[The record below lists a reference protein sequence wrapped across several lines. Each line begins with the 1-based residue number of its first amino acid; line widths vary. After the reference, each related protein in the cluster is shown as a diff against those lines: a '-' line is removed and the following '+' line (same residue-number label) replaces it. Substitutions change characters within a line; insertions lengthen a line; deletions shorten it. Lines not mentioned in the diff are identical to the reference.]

1 MKTPKKLYKTAV
13 VIGKFYPPHLGH
25 KFLIDTALEN
35 SEKVTVI
42 VCGRSNQW
50 IDPKLRY
57 QWIKQIHPKA
67 RVILIND
74 DELDDDDTEGWAK
87 ATINWL
93 GYVPDACFTSEDYGD
108 PWAKAMGCKHFLVD
122 KKRATIPISGTIVR
136 QNPLEALDFLHPI
149 VRSYFVKRIA
159 IIGAESTG
167 TTTLAI
173 SLAKKYQT
181 AWVPEFGRMYSE
193 GKMTNLLTNWK
204 TDEFDFIAKSQ
215 TDLENKLAQI
225 ANKVLIL
232 DTDAFAT
239 ALWHHRYMGSYSRSI
254 ERFLNTHPKPD
265 LYIVTGD
272 EIPFVQDGTRD
283 GEHIRHDMQKEF
295 IRQLDL
301 RKLPYVLVEGSP
313 EQRLKIASRKI
324 NTIIKD
330 NHEQKANAKIRPQS
344 IRQAVSD
351 R

>member
-1 MKTPKKLYKTAV
+1 MKKTKKLFKTAV

-25 KFLIDTALEN
+25 KYLIDTALEN

-57 QWIKQIHPKA
+57 LWIKQIHPKA

-136 QNPLEALDFLHPI
+136 KNPLEALNFLHPI

-159 IIGAESTG
+159 IVGAESTG

-173 SLAKKYQT
+173 ALAKKYQT
-181 AWVPEFGRMYSE
+181 AWVPEYGRLYSE
-193 GKMTNLLTNWK
+193 GKITNLNQKWETN
-204 TDEFDFIAKSQ
+204 EFDLIAKSQ
-215 TDLENKLAQI
+215 SELEDKLAEI

-239 ALWHHRYMGSYSRSI
+239 ALWHHRYLGSFARSI
-254 ERFLNTHPKPD
+254 ERLLKTRSQPD

-272 EIPFVQDGTRD
+272 EIPFVQDGLRD
-283 GEHIRHDMQKEF
+283 GEHIRHKMHQEF
-295 IRQLDL
+295 IRQLKK
-301 RKLPYVLVEGSP
+301 RSLPYILVTGP
-313 EQRLKIASRKI
+313 EAQRLKIASRAI
-324 NTIIKD
+324 NTIIKG
-330 NHEQKANAKIRPQS
+330 NYEQKDRAHFRSAKIRTS
-344 IRQAVSD
+344 VSD